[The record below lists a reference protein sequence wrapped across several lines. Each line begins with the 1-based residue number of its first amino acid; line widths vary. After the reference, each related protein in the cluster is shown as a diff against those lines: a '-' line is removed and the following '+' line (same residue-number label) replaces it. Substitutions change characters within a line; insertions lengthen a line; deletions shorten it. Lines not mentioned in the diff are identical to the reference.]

1 MRFLNVLDRV
11 TSKIAPGR
19 TPSFT
24 EAHVLKAL
32 ETIGKHRFVGRIR
45 LSKELG
51 SGEGTTRTLVK
62 HLKREKLV
70 EVSRKGIMLS
80 ESGKELLS
88 KLRSHI
94 SEGVEIPPG
103 ALTVGPHNFAVLVRN
118 RGHAVKYGLEQR
130 DAAIRAGAS
139 GATTLV
145 YFQNRLTMP
154 GVEEDVFK
162 EASLIRKF
170 LMSKLSPEEND
181 AIIIGSAKDK
191 RTAEFGARMSAI
203 ELLKK

>member
-1 MRFLNVLDRV
+1 MRFLKVLDRV

-32 ETIGKHRFVGRIR
+32 ETIGKQRFIGRIR

-88 KLRSHI
+88 KLRAHI

-139 GATTLV
+139 GATTLL

-170 LMSKLSPEEND
+170 LMSEFSPKDND

-191 RTAEFGARMSAI
+191 RTAEFGAKMSAI